1 MSTDT
6 KFTEMWPR
14 QFATEMRKRRDR
26 ALESLGAIQ
35 NLDGEYANGH
45 RRMIDIYD
53 AAIRAAE
60 VTP

>member
-1 MSTDT
+1 
-6 KFTEMWPR
+6 
-14 QFATEMRKRRDR
+14 MRGYAHPGGPVSD